1 VNYIFIE
8 VKHQHLILSIIIL
21 RHLRVENKDGRRV
34 DANRPSDGG
43 GQAMST
49 CVKIRFD
56 IHCVIAVHDAFTTT
70 TTMSSFTTSSSLLV
84 YTLRLSC
91 S

>member
-1 VNYIFIE
+1 MFIE
-8 VKHQHLILSIIIL
+8 VKHQHLILSIIIS
-21 RHLRVENKDGRRV
+21 RHLRAENKDGRRV

-70 TTMSSFTTSSSLLV
+70 NMSSFTTSSSLLV